1 MTAATECSTGL
12 AEGNTPRWPAGL
24 RVASA
29 SAVSVV
35 VLATRTRVDKTVRGE
50 LDDDPPVPEQPPP
63 RP

>member
-1 MTAATECSTGL
+1 
-12 AEGNTPRWPAGL
+12 L